1 MWRALAAS
9 RVRSR
14 GFPWPDRLTSGFAS
28 LLTSGGYGEAFP
40 FRRGRSKE
48 TPNRRGSRRGRSKR
62 QEAFPVSTEKERRVC
77 QVQSRAR
84 STRHG
89 RPNRA
94 LPSGINLPLQQ
105 ASDRG
110 KEKKKAVAIASATSE
125 GTAYVCV
132 SIHPSVHPQLAA
144 HLGRR
149 GLDVSCCAALLVWWC
164 VVRRYATRQATP
176 DPYVGFYWGTAV
188 W

>member
-1 MWRALAAS
+1 MRSPRPVARIPVARPAHF
-9 RVRSR
+9 RVPVS
-14 GFPWPDRLTSGFAS
+14 SG
-28 LLTSGGYGEAFP
+28 EKE
-40 FRRGRSKE
+40 KE
-48 TPNRRGSRRGRSKR
+48 TPNQRGSRRGRSKS

-94 LPSGINLPLQQ
+94 LPSGISRCSKQ
-105 ASDRG
+105 ATGER
-110 KEKKKAVAIASATSE
+110 KERKKKKEVAIAIASATSE
-125 GTAYVCV
+125 ATASVSP
-132 SIHPSVHPQLAA
+132 SIHPPLAA

-149 GLDVSCCAALLVWWC
+149 GLDVSCCTALVVWC
-164 VVRRYATRQATP
+164 GEEIRHATGDARPVRRFLL
-176 DPYVGFYWGTAV
+176 GNETAV